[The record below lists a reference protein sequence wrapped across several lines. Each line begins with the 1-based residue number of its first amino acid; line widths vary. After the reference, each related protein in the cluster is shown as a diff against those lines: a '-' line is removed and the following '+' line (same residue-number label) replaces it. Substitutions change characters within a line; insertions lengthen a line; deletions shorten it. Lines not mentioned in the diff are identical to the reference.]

1 MKYLITFKIDDYGNL
16 VNKRVVEC
24 KLKHIVKEFNSRE
37 ELLEYLKPLR
47 EYVIGVRRLGE

>member
-16 VNKRVVEC
+16 VNKRVVAC
-24 KLKHIVKEFNSRE
+24 TLKHIVKEFNSRE